1 MTIYEKLKKQVVAE
15 QLKLEEI
22 ARNRAN
28 YREQKA
34 HEFAQYLMDNG
45 QGTEELAYYI
55 ERTWISNA
63 DCMVH
68 DINTLQGIER

>member
-28 YREQKA
+28 YR
-34 HEFAQYLMDNG
+34 
-45 QGTEELAYYI
+45 
-55 ERTWISNA
+55 
-63 DCMVH
+63 
-68 DINTLQGIER
+68 